1 MLDVVFIMM
10 LVVFLV
16 LGYGYGFSLGFY
28 DMFKWVFILYI
39 SKLLFNTVIKRSK
52 SSLSNQLIVYVI
64 LVFLLYL
71 TITIFLFKKSKF
83 LRKIKIDKKF
93 EGAAGMLFAGVKMF
107 LVVLIIYAIVVIGGM
122 KSKRVKILCEK
133 SQVIQTV
140 SDFAPEYVDLFPK
153 FMRYSIKNYTE
164 TKKEKEKIKE
174 VLDYYRRNNKDGSF
188 KF

>member
-1 MLDVVFIMM
+1 
-10 LVVFLV
+10 
-16 LGYGYGFSLGFY
+16 
-28 DMFKWVFILYI
+28 
-39 SKLLFNTVIKRSK
+39 
-52 SSLSNQLIVYVI
+52 
-64 LVFLLYL
+64 
-71 TITIFLFKKSKF
+71 
-83 LRKIKIDKKF
+83 
-93 EGAAGMLFAGVKMF
+93 MF

-122 KSKRVKILCEK
+122 KSKRVRILCEK
-133 SQVIQTV
+133 SQVIQAV